1 MNTFMW
7 ILAFIGVALIYIV
20 PYIGKK
26 FKFSDNLT
34 ASLKLIG
41 VILSALALI
50 FLYRLG
56 GFN

>member
-1 MNTFMW
+1 MHTVMW

-26 FKFSDNLT
+26 FKFSNNLT

-41 VILSALALI
+41 VILAALALVV
-50 FLYRLG
+50 LYRTN